1 MNARHQEESTP
12 RDRRPLIGLALGGG
26 AARGWAHIGVIR
38 ALGEIG
44 IVPEIVTGTSIGAL
58 VGAAYATGEL
68 DMLYNWVRTL
78 TRRDV
83 IHYLDFT
90 LSGGGLIEG
99 ERLQNFFTKHIKN
112 PRIETLSVRF
122 ACVATELYSG
132 REVWLQDGPVL
143 DAVRA
148 SYALPGLFTPVW
160 HEGVWLVDGGLVNP
174 VPISL
179 CRALGAEVVI
189 AVNLSDGILSDK
201 SRQESAASKKARKM
215 AHRQKEA
222 PKGSGVFRSAFFDIR
237 RHAGSLLGQLRESDG
252 KKAQKTITS
261 PGLFDVIATAINVMQ
276 VSITRSRMAGD
287 PPDVHLRPRTAQ
299 IEMLQFDRAKDAIE
313 AGEISVRR
321 MLPVLQ
327 DLLE

>member
-1 MNARHQEESTP
+1 MNARRTEESTP
-12 RDRRPLIGLALGGG
+12 RDRRPRIGLALGGG

-68 DMLYNWVRTL
+68 DMLYNWVCAL

-90 LSGGGLIEG
+90 LSRGGLIEG
-99 ERLQNFFTKHIKN
+99 ERLQDFFIKHIKN
-112 PRIETLSVRF
+112 PRIETLPVRF

-132 REVWLQDGPVL
+132 REVWLQEGPVL

-189 AVNLSDGILSDK
+189 AVNLSDGILSNK
-201 SRQESAASKKARKM
+201 SHQGASKKAEKM
-215 AHRQKEA
+215 AQRQKEA
-222 PKGSGVFRSAFFDIR
+222 MKGSGAFRSAFFDIR

-261 PGLFDVIATAINVMQ
+261 PGLFDVVATAINVMQ
-276 VSITRSRMAGD
+276 VGITRSRMAGD